1 MLSPDRKAA
10 LAEILQQRYALFQ
23 QNQLFLYE
31 PVSPDSKKIHLST
44 TKQVFTTGGN
54 RSSKSDTHL
63 VELCIQLTGIVPRCL
78 EDVYPREKIRL
89 PIRARLVCKS
99 LLNTWDAVLR
109 PKLQWWQWNGRGNPG
124 SDFGHWG
131 WIPPAFLIDGEWAK
145 SWNERHRTLTLVNG
159 STLQIMSYDQDL
171 QDFSGGSY
179 SLILEDEGPPQDIHR
194 ENLMR
199 TLDVGGRV
207 MIAMTPPDDES
218 DSWDAA
224 WVYDDLYLLGLPGP
238 NKDRD
243 VDTFNLFTE
252 QNRTLAP
259 EDIEIISRR
268 LTPQQREVRL
278 HGKFMHLG
286 GRIYPNFSTSPRSW
300 CFSCN
305 SIAVGGGGRCSAC
318 GSELVEFNHVE
329 EPFEI
334 PRSWPTVFALDP
346 HPRKPN
352 CCLWVSF
359 DQNDDPWVVAEM
371 ESNDPP
377 ATLWRQV
384 EDLERN
390 FRLNVSTRLIDPNMG
405 RQSGGVNHREHSV
418 QEEFDAV
425 GLHCSEATDDRF
437 TARSRIRDW
446 LVPNPRTRAPRLHL
460 FNRCRKTIF
469 QFERYSW
476 DSHSSRMES
485 RRDVKQVPQDKHS
498 DFPTLLGYIANGGF
512 TFNRVGEIIQR
523 MPTGARGL
531 GNASPQ
537 SRRNADLPEFMRHDR
552 RL

>member
-1 MLSPDRKAA
+1 MAA
-10 LAEILQQRYALFQ
+10 LTSEEKAKVTALLEQKYKLFQ
-23 QNQLFLYE
+23 ENQLYLYQ
-31 PVSPDSKKIHLST
+31 PVSDESKKIHFST
-44 TKQVFTTGGN
+44 AKQVFTTGGN

-63 VELCIQLTGIVPRCL
+63 VELCIQLTGLVPRCL
-78 EDVYPREKIRL
+78 EGVYPEVKLRP

-124 SDFGHWG
+124 GPHGHWG
-131 WIPPAFLIDGEWAK
+131 WIPPGFLVGGEWAK
-145 SWNERHRTLTLVNG
+145 SWNERHRTLTLTNG

-224 WVYDDLYLLGLPGP
+224 WVYDDLYLLGLPGMTKDP
-238 NKDRD
+238 N

-259 EDIEIISRR
+259 EEIDIISQR
-268 LTPQQREVRL
+268 LTPMQREVRL

-286 GRIYPNFSTSPRSW
+286 GRIYPNFTALGRFW
-300 CFSCN
+300 CFGCN
-305 SIAVGGGGRCSAC
+305 SIAVGQDLSCTVC
-318 GSELVEFNHVE
+318 GSTIHPYNHVE
-329 EPFEI
+329 EEFEI

-352 CCLWVSF
+352 CCLWVAF
-359 DQNDDPWVVAEM
+359 DHNDEPWVLAELESM
-371 ESNDPP
+371 EPP
-377 ATLWRQV
+377 GGLKRQV
-384 EDLERN
+384 EEIEN
-390 FRLNVSTRLIDPNMG
+390 EFRLNTTMRLIDPNMG

-425 GLHCSEATDDRF
+425 GLRCTEATDDRF
-437 TARSRIRDW
+437 TARSRIREW
-446 LVPNPRTRAPRLHL
+446 LIPNPRTLQPKLHI
-460 FNRCRKTIF
+460 FKRCRKTIF

-476 DSHSSRMES
+476 DSYTARTAS
-485 RRDVKQVPQDKHS
+485 RRDVKQVPQDIHS
-498 DFPTLLGYIANGGF
+498 DFPTLLGYVANSGF
-512 TFNRVGEIIQR
+512 TYNQVGEILHR
-523 MPTGARGL
+523 VPRSVTGINNRR
-531 GNASPQ
+531 
-537 SRRNADLPEFMRHDR
+537 SRSSELPPVMRR
-552 RL
+552 

>member
-1 MLSPDRKAA
+1 MA
-10 LAEILQQRYALFQ
+10 LQTERRAELADLLQQRYTLFQ
-23 QNQLFLYE
+23 QNQLYLYE
-31 PVSPDSKKIHLST
+31 PVSPDSKKIHSSV

-63 VELCIQLTGIVPRCL
+63 VELCIQLTGIVPHCL
-78 EDVYPREKIRL
+78 EGIYPAVKLRL

-145 SWNERHRTLTLVNG
+145 SWNERHRTLQLTNG

-179 SLILEDEGPPQDIHR
+179 HLILEDEGPPEDIHR

-199 TLDVGGRV
+199 TLDVGGKV

-224 WVYDDLYLLGLPGP
+224 WVYDGLYLLGLPGP
-238 NKDRD
+238 NKDPD
-243 VDTFNLFTE
+243 IDTFNLFTE

-259 EDIEIISRR
+259 EEIELISRR

-286 GRIYPNFSTSPRSW
+286 GRIYSNFTQVPRLW

-305 SIAVGGGGRCSAC
+305 SLAVGANNTCAIC
-318 GSELVEFNHVE
+318 GSELVEFCHI
-329 EPFEI
+329 EPEFEI

-352 CCLWVSF
+352 CCLWVAF
-359 DQNDDPWVVAEM
+359 DLNDDPWIVAEM
-371 ESNDPP
+371 ETSEPP
-377 ATLWRQV
+377 GMLKLQV
-384 EDLERN
+384 ETLEN
-390 FRLNVSTRLIDPNMG
+390 DFRLNVTTRLIDPNMG
-405 RQSGGVNHREHSV
+405 RSSGGVNHREHSV
-418 QEEFDAV
+418 QEEFDLV
-425 GLHCSEATDDRF
+425 GLYCTEAIDDRF
-437 TARSRIRDW
+437 TARSRIREW
-446 LVPNPRTRAPRLHL
+446 LMPNRRTQRPRLHI
-460 FNRCRKTIF
+460 FRRCKKTIF

-476 DSHSSRMES
+476 DSYNARTEV

-512 TFNRVGEIIQR
+512 TYRGVGEIISR
-523 MPTGARGL
+523 MPKAATGL
-531 GNASPQ
+531 NNAQRHRKEVPEWM
-537 SRRNADLPEFMRHDR
+537 RR
-552 RL
+552 